1 MGFGSTHCGCRTPL
15 FIGGEERPH
24 KAMLLSLT
32 ILIGISSTLV
42 TSLPQPWSQ
51 PSPGSGMLAILCSI
65 ASCAD
70 GITLVREP
78 MEKRNAEPDLGG
90 HQLSITSNMDL
101 LRARLARAA
110 VRRRQGGQGS
120 REDLWGGM
128 ERAQLVN
135 IG

>member
-1 MGFGSTHCGCRTPL
+1 
-15 FIGGEERPH
+15 
-24 KAMLLSLT
+24 MLLSLA
-32 ILIGISSTLV
+32 LLLGISSTVV
-42 TSLPQPWSQ
+42 TSLPQPWGQ
-51 PSPGSGMLAILCSI
+51 PSPGSGMVAILCSI

-70 GITLVREP
+70 SLALVRQP
-78 MEKRNAEPDLGG
+78 MEKRNADPDLGG

-110 VRRRQGGQGS
+110 VRRRQGVGS